1 MRKISTRLPT
11 PSAHPFYLS
20 AAQMHRRRAVPA
32 GGAFYVADKQK
43 KCAEK
48 VNKRIIIGCIVSIV
62 TVEGKGLNIEG

>member
-1 MRKISTRLPT
+1 
-11 PSAHPFYLS
+11 
-20 AAQMHRRRAVPA
+20 VPA